1 MQRIYFPGRVGV
13 PSRPFIWCFN
23 KHCIKLSRDPN
34 CRSTGYAQSPAYRQ
48 RTCTCAYKQR
58 DSMDINNGKQGNGK
72 KPSAQDF
79 HCRTEECRT
88 EESPAS
94 AGSQSHCGS
103 DHASMPCPP
112 VGSCT
117 VLVSSCSYTQ
127 QQQPKAAWRQED
139 EELTHALM
147 MPRMAGSPPSPAQ
160 CPAWSPQ
167 DRLGPRL
174 RLLQPWARGP
184 RAASRPRLPLA
195 SGVWLAGGQ
204 RRGALPSC
212 SCLCL

>member
-1 MQRIYFPGRVGV
+1 MDLGPHVSDSTAERCMQRIYFPGRVGCL
-13 PSRPFIWCFN
+13 PGHLFGASIN
-23 KHCIKLSRDPN
+23 IASN

-79 HCRTEECRT
+79 HCRTEE
-88 EESPAS
+88 SPAS

-127 QQQPKAAWRQED
+127 QQQPRPPGAKRTRSSR
-139 EELTHALM
+139 TH
-147 MPRMAGSPPSPAQ
+147 
-160 CPAWSPQ
+160 
-167 DRLGPRL
+167 
-174 RLLQPWARGP
+174 
-184 RAASRPRLPLA
+184 
-195 SGVWLAGGQ
+195 
-204 RRGALPSC
+204 
-212 SCLCL
+212 

>member
-1 MQRIYFPGRVGV
+1 MSVTRLQRDVCRGSIFRVEWGCLPGHLFGA
-13 PSRPFIWCFN
+13 SIN
-23 KHCIKLSRDPN
+23 IASN

-79 HCRTEECRT
+79 HCRTEE
-88 EESPAS
+88 SPAS

-127 QQQPKAAWRQED
+127 QQQPRPPGAKRTRSSR
-139 EELTHALM
+139 TH
-147 MPRMAGSPPSPAQ
+147 
-160 CPAWSPQ
+160 
-167 DRLGPRL
+167 
-174 RLLQPWARGP
+174 
-184 RAASRPRLPLA
+184 
-195 SGVWLAGGQ
+195 
-204 RRGALPSC
+204 
-212 SCLCL
+212 